1 MARKPYIHKQP
12 DGWYKKNS
20 FYIWYMLRE
29 ATSLTTVITALNL
42 FYGIACLA
50 GSQDGLDCLAEK
62 PNHVPFEPSGHR
74 WRAAQ

>member
-20 FYIWYMLRE
+20 FYNWYMLRE

-50 GSQDGLDCLAEK
+50 GSQEA
-62 PNHVPFEPSGHR
+62 
-74 WRAAQ
+74 